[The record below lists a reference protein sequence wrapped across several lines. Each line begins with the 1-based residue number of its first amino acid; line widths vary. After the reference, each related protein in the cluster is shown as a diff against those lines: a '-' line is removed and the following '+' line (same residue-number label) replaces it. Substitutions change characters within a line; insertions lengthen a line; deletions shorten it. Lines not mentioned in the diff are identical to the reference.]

1 MQKSI
6 ECQHCGQVLQV
17 YRNPVPTVDV
27 VLYTPHRQVLLVQR
41 KNPPQGW
48 ALPGGFVDYGESL
61 EDAAL
66 RELREETGL
75 EAALQALL
83 GVYSH
88 PSRDPRQHNLSVTFV
103 AQTQESANL
112 QAGDDAG
119 DAAFFPCGDWPEL
132 VFDHA
137 LILADFERWLQNG
150 AQAQTVQSGRSACL
164 CPGSGS

>member
-6 ECQHCGQVLQV
+6 ECQNCGQVLRV

-27 VLYTPHRQVLLVQR
+27 ILYTPQQDVLLVKR
-41 KNPPQGW
+41 RNPPQGW

-66 RELREETGL
+66 RELQEETGL
-75 EAALQALL
+75 EAVLQALL

-88 PSRDPRQHNLSVTFV
+88 PDRDPRQHNLSVAFV
-103 AQTQESANL
+103 AQSQDPWNL

-119 DAAFFPCGDWPEL
+119 NAAFFPCGNWPEL

-137 LILADFERWLQNG
+137 LILADFERWLQYG
-150 AQAQTVQSGRSACL
+150 AQGQSVQSGRSACL
-164 CPGSGS
+164 CTGSGS